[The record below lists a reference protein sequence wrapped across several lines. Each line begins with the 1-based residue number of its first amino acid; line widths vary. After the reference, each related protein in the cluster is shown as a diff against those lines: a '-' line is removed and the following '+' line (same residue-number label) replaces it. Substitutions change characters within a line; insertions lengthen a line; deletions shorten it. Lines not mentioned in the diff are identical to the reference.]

1 MSTLRP
7 LRALLIEDEIHARRY
22 LRELLSAEEGVAIV
36 GEAETGTTGA
46 ELIRTLDPDLVFLD
60 VQMPELDGFGMI
72 ERLGSARMPAFI
84 FVTAYPEY
92 AVRAFEIE
100 AVDYLCKPFDRQRLA
115 AAVQRA
121 RRQLATHTNAAGHAG
136 DGTRDAAALPAS
148 QAGEPWFSRIT
159 VKEDAGITFVPVD
172 QVLWIEAANKYVVI
186 HSGIGTHVARMT
198 IQYVATRLDPKQ
210 FVRIHRSILVRKSA
224 VRGLHPLFHGD
235 YTVKLTDGTELTLSR
250 TFREA
255 FFDAMSR

>member
-1 MSTLRP
+1 MSMLRP
-7 LRALLIEDEIHARRY
+7 VRALLIEDEIHARRY
-22 LRELLSAEEGVAIV
+22 LRELLAGEEALTIV
-36 GEAETGTTGA
+36 GEADTGETGA

-60 VQMPELDGFGMI
+60 VQMPELDGFSMI

-84 FVTAYPEY
+84 FVTAFPEY

-115 AAVQRA
+115 ASVQRA
-121 RRQLATHTNAAGHAG
+121 RRHLEASATPPVAPVLGHGAQPHE
-136 DGTRDAAALPAS
+136 L
-148 QAGEPWFSRIT
+148 WFTRIT

-172 QVLWIEAANKYVVI
+172 DVLWIEAANKYVVI
-186 HSGIGTHVARMT
+186 HSSVGTHVARLT
-198 IQYVATRLDPKQ
+198 IQHIATRLDPKQ

-250 TFREA
+250 TYREA

>member
-1 MSTLRP
+1 MSTPPP
-7 LRALLIEDEIHARRY
+7 LRALLIEDELHARRY
-22 LRELLSAEEGVAIV
+22 LRELLAHEHGIAIV
-36 GEAETGTTGA
+36 GEAATGTEGMA
-46 ELIRTLDPDLVFLD
+46 LIRALAPELVFLD
-60 VQMPELDGFGMI
+60 VQMPELDGFAMV

-100 AVDYLCKPFDRQRLA
+100 AVDYLCKPFDRQRLST
-115 AAVQRA
+115 AVQRA
-121 RRQLATHTNAAGHAG
+121 RRHLQTQDAARDSEPETSGAPAAAGA
-136 DGTRDAAALPAS
+136 
-148 QAGEPWFSRIT
+148 WVSRIT
-159 VKEDAGITFVPVD
+159 VKEEAGITFVPVD
-172 QVLWIEAANKYVVI
+172 DVLWIEAANKYVVI
-186 HSGIGTHVARMT
+186 HSAMGTHVARLT
-198 IQYVATRLDPKQ
+198 IQHIAARLDPTQ

>member
-1 MSTLRP
+1 MPTITPPP
-7 LRALLIEDEIHARRY
+7 LRALLIEDELHARRY
-22 LRELLSAEEGVAIV
+22 LRELLSQEQGIAIV
-36 GEAETGTTGA
+36 GEAATGTQGID
-46 ELIRTLDPDLVFLD
+46 LIRALSPELVFLD
-60 VQMPELDGFGMI
+60 VQMPELDGFSMV
-72 ERLGSARMPAFI
+72 ERLGSDHMPAFI

-100 AVDYLCKPFDRQRLA
+100 AVDYLCKPFDRQRLST
-115 AAVQRA
+115 AVQRA
-121 RRQLATHTNAAGHAG
+121 RRHLQ
-136 DGTRDAAALPAS
+136 TRDTARDPEPDTATAT
-148 QAGEPWFSRIT
+148 AGSWLSRIT
-159 VKEDAGITFVPVD
+159 VKEEAGITFVPVED
-172 QVLWIEAANKYVVI
+172 VLWIEAANKYVVI
-186 HSGIGTHVARMT
+186 HSTMGTHVARLT
-198 IQYVATRLDPKQ
+198 IQHIAAQLDPTL

>member
-1 MSTLRP
+1 MSMLRP
-7 LRALLIEDEIHARRY
+7 VRALLIEDEPHARRY
-22 LRELLSAEEGVAIV
+22 LRELLAGEEALTIV
-36 GEAETGTTGA
+36 GEADTGETGA
-46 ELIRTLDPDLVFLD
+46 ELIRTLAPDLVFLD
-60 VQMPELDGFGMI
+60 VQMPELDGFSMI

-84 FVTAYPEY
+84 FVTAFPEY

-100 AVDYLCKPFDRQRLA
+100 AVDYLCKPFDRQRLSV
-115 AAVQRA
+115 AVQRA
-121 RRQLATHTNAAGHAG
+121 RRHLEPSATTPPSIAHG
-136 DGTRDAAALPAS
+136 ALPN
-148 QAGEPWFSRIT
+148 EMWFSRIT

-172 QVLWIEAANKYVVI
+172 DVLWIEAANKYVVI
-186 HSGIGTHVARMT
+186 HSRVGTHVARLT
-198 IQYVATRLDPKQ
+198 IQHIATRLDPKL

-250 TFREA
+250 TYREA